1 MGGVMSIN
9 QSQPLGQQLSQAM
22 GPNASMYHHAAGM
35 NTINGGGCTAITG
48 HEVPSS
54 VPDYL
59 KPVVSGFSSSAFSK
73 QLSLGLA
80 QNQSVTESPTS
91 SEDGKDQSPEEM
103 RSWGNGGDG
112 NDMYRRIEHLD
123 LAHHADLPSDDSAP
137 TPVDHIVSSRFTP
150 TVSIRFVDAFCMESD
165 PL

>member
-48 HEVPSS
+48 HEAPSS

-59 KPVVSGFSSSAFSK
+59 KPVVSGFSSSAFSN

-103 RSWGNGGDG
+103 RTWGNGGDG